1 MLIDGAARYEATVVL
16 AHGAGAPMDTPFMT
30 AIAEGIAAAGHRCV
44 RFEFPYMARRRKDE
58 RKRGPDRMPVL
69 LQSWADTLAEIGD
82 TRGPLVIGG
91 KSMGGRSAAVF
102 AGDQDNAARLAGV
115 ICLGYPFHPPG
126 KPENTRLEPLQ
137 AATRPTLILQGERDP
152 FGKPDEIAGYS
163 LKAPVSLEWVPD
175 GDHSFVP
182 RRRSGHTEDRNL
194 SYAVRAITAFVE
206 SLPHIDPRRSTTTRR
221 L

>member
-1 MLIDGAARYEATVVL
+1 MLIDGPARYEATVVL

-44 RFEFPYMARRRKDE
+44 RFEFPYMARRREDG

-69 LQSWADTLAEIGD
+69 LQCWADTLAEIGD

-102 AGDQDNAARLAGV
+102 AGDPHNAARLAGV

-126 KPENTRLEPLQ
+126 KPEKTRLEPLSL
-137 AATRPTLILQGERDP
+137 ATRPTLILQGERDP
-152 FGKPDEIAGYS
+152 FGTPVEIAGYS
-163 LKAPVSLEWVPD
+163 LKAPVTLAWVPD

-182 RRRSGHTEDRNL
+182 RKRSGHTENGNL
-194 SYAVRAITAFVE
+194 SYAVRTITAFID
-206 SLPHIDPRRSTTTRR
+206 SLTHIDPRGTTDTRR
-221 L
+221 S